1 MGPMST
7 MSDFHGMA
15 HLTLQL
21 FASRSSTLQRMV
33 LAHDKSINDVDVS
46 FMKIILIRPTCTCSG
61 NVRDSEQEGTM
72 KNS

>member
-1 MGPMST
+1 
-7 MSDFHGMA
+7 
-15 HLTLQL
+15 
-21 FASRSSTLQRMV
+21 MV